1 MPPIMG
7 TAVPPVTGTSVP
19 PATETA
25 VPPTTGTA
33 VPPAGTNNV
42 LPDEVPEY
50 DAYVIDG
57 VRLEV
62 VKVISAHSGEAKVFH
77 VRVSGTD
84 YALKLYK
91 PQRHPNHEVL
101 DVVMRT
107 RGSGLLVDIYNH
119 GVWQD
124 SDGISYDFEL
134 MQYCQGRPLSELRLN
149 GQADRLK
156 SLAVQ
161 MAKAI
166 DFCHR
171 HGVLHRDIKPANFL
185 YADRRETQL
194 LLTDFG
200 IGKKLDAQ
208 GRAATDGGRTP
219 IYAAPEMYTYI
230 PGRTTYVTA
239 AADFYAMGMSLLA
252 LWTGEGLLTADEAK
266 LVKDKQEETLPY
278 PSARDMD
285 GQLLWLIKELTRRNV
300 DVRANFDTIVRWARG
315 EINIRNE
322 EAAKAGFRFVF
333 STRKNLVANSPKELA
348 RIMWENPN
356 LAKDYLY
363 QEQIENRF
371 REMEEPELA
380 LAVHNLV
387 EMKYPGDRDA
397 GLYAACLLLDEG
409 MPYFGKK
416 GNGVATDEE
425 LAQELAANVGDYVG
439 ELQKPTHTL
448 WVYCR
453 AIGRDRLA
461 DEYPKIIRDMGS
473 KGIFRLCY
481 ELDANFAY
489 RLHRPQ
495 GILLIGSM
503 EELAE
508 KLRTGVL
515 GEESVNELTGDD
527 FITWVAARD
536 QTLAG
541 KLLAAKKKAAG
552 VNLTGL
558 CGWLMAYTV
567 ACRSGYDFLP
577 MEGKNKS
584 TLVTAENLAVRMADE
599 LNQNEV
605 ANCMLASQ
613 LATGQNFLRT
623 RLGQYLWAREK
634 YENQILWIQECM
646 NLQSEDNKRKY
657 TIYSDRTARMKAV
670 TGLLNRMFPLKI
682 GPLTLTST
690 KDFEQHKASVE
701 AFAGKDKRIA
711 GLVQD
716 WLALQFQENPF
727 TGSEK
732 SFFAKAWEGLQYQR
746 KHLPQSEPARRAANT
761 EGLIAGARKTFSAA
775 CRTIRTVRWVTA
787 LVSYVPLTVM
797 CIVAIFM
804 LFTSD
809 SDLFQELMEGIGTVL
824 GVIVGILVGLMVF
837 AYTHWLLGILAGWGA
852 GYLVVYLC
860 KAATPIV
867 PWILVAALA
876 LVMYLMGRGLFA
888 RSATRPKDEWC
899 PGMDPLVAEQR
910 AILGDAYGSRGKLLP
925 ELPLDY
931 PACIFTES
939 AKQVKKGNGPLL
951 RKAAGMWGLTIVVFL
966 LVGWIGSQRSGAGTE
981 ESSIL
986 ANVAGSYEGVF
997 DDRRTTADIQAHE
1010 VEGEICWSGVI
1021 TIGYSTPMTQPVFG
1035 TSQSD
1040 DKEHIIFT
1048 LKNEDGTLDKRII
1061 YDARVRQEDGKTVI
1075 EGTYTNTRKGTEHD
1089 FRFVRKE

>member
-1 MPPIMG
+1 MG
-7 TAVPPVTGTSVP
+7 TAVPPTAGTVVS

-33 VPPAGTNNV
+33 VPLVGTGRGI
-42 LPDEVPEY
+42 PDEVPEY

-57 VRLEV
+57 LRLEV
-62 VKVISAHSGEAKVFH
+62 VKVISVHSGEAKVFH
-77 VRVSGTD
+77 VRASGTD

-91 PQRHPNHEVL
+91 PQRHPNHDVL

-124 SDGISYDFEL
+124 RNGISYDFEL
-134 MQYCQGRPLSELRLN
+134 MQYCQGQPLSELRLN
-149 GQADRLK
+149 GQAERLK

-185 YADRRETQL
+185 YADRQNTQL

-200 IGKKLDAQ
+200 IGKRLDAQ
-208 GRAATDGGRTP
+208 GRTATDGGRTP

-230 PGRTTYVTA
+230 PGRTTYVTP

-252 LWTGEGLLTADEAK
+252 LWIGEGLLTADEAK

-315 EINIRNE
+315 EINIQNE
-322 EAAKAGFRFVF
+322 ETGRAGFRFVF
-333 STRKNLVANSPKELA
+333 STKKNLIANSPKELA

-363 QEQIENRF
+363 QEQIETRF
-371 REMEEPELA
+371 REIEEPELA

-425 LAQELAANVGDYVG
+425 LAKELAIHVDDYVG
-439 ELQKPTHTL
+439 ELQKPTHML
-448 WVYCR
+448 WVYFR
-453 AIGRDRLA
+453 AMGRDRVA
-461 DEYPKIIRDMGS
+461 DEYPKIIRNTGS

-495 GILLIGSM
+495 GILLLHSM
-503 EELAE
+503 EELTE
-508 KLRTGVL
+508 GLRTGIL
-515 GEESVNELTGDD
+515 TSGCVNELTGDD
-527 FITWVAARD
+527 FMTWVAARD
-536 QTLAG
+536 QALAG
-541 KLLAAKKKAAG
+541 KLLNSRNKAAG
-552 VNLTGL
+552 MQLTNS
-558 CGWLMAYTV
+558 CGWLMAYT
-567 ACRSGYDFLP
+567 AAYRTGYDFLP
-577 MEGKNKS
+577 LEGKNKS
-584 TLVTAENLAVRMADE
+584 TLVTVEDLAVRMADE
-599 LNQNEV
+599 LSKNEV
-605 ANCMLASQ
+605 ADCMLASQ
-613 LATGQNFLRT
+613 LATGQDFLRT

-634 YENQILWIQECM
+634 YANQINWIQECM
-646 NLQSEDNKRKY
+646 NLQSEDNQRKY
-657 TIYSDRTARMKAV
+657 TVYTDRTARMKAV

-682 GPLTLTST
+682 GPLTLTGLQ
-690 KDFEQHKASVE
+690 DYEQHKASVD
-701 AFAGKDKRIA
+701 AFSAKDKRIA
-711 GLVQD
+711 ELLQD

-727 TGSEK
+727 AGKEK

-746 KHLPQSEPARRAANT
+746 KHLPQSESARRAANT
-761 EGLIAGARKTFSAA
+761 EAKIADARKTFNNA

-787 LVSYVPLTVM
+787 LGCYVPLTLM

-804 LFTSD
+804 LTTSD
-809 SDLFQELMEGIGTVL
+809 SGLFRELMEGIGTVL
-824 GVIVGILVGLMVF
+824 GVIVGILVGLVAF
-837 AYTHWLLGILAGWGA
+837 AYVHWLVGILAGWGA

-867 PWILVAALA
+867 PWVLVVALA
-876 LVMYLMGRGLFA
+876 LMMYLMGRGLFA
-888 RSATRPKDEWC
+888 RSVTRPKDKWC
-899 PGMDPLVAEQR
+899 PTLDPLVAEQR
-910 AILGDAYGSRGKLLP
+910 ACLGDAYGSREKLLP
-925 ELPLDY
+925 GLPPDY
-931 PACIFTES
+931 PACVFIES
-939 AKQVKKGNGPLL
+939 AQQVKSGNGPLI
-951 RKAAGMWGLTIVVFL
+951 RKAAGMWGLTIVVFF
-966 LVGWIGSQRSGAGTE
+966 LVGWIGSKQGADGGAE
-981 ESSIL
+981 GSSVL
-986 ANVAGSYEGVF
+986 TNVAGSYEGVF

-1010 VEGEICWSGVI
+1010 VEGEICWSGMI
-1021 TIGYSTPMTQPVFG
+1021 TIGYSTPMTQSVFG
-1035 TSQSD
+1035 TSDQD
-1040 DKEHIIFT
+1040 DKGHIIFT
-1048 LKNEDGTLDKRII
+1048 LKNVDGTLDKNIL
-1061 YDARVRQEDGKTVI
+1061 YDARVRQENGKTVI
-1075 EGTYTNTRKGTEHD
+1075 EGTYTNSRKGTEHD
-1089 FRFVRKE
+1089 FRFVKKE